1 MFGKLSHN
9 RWLKLCVGV
18 LGALVVAT
26 SINLFVVPHGLYT
39 SGLLG
44 FCQLIRTILVQKLGL
59 TPAFDVAGI
68 LYLLLNIPLL
78 LLAWKN
84 LGRAFVVRTLICTVS
99 CSVFLTVI
107 PVPAEPIIE
116 DLLTSCLLGGIVCGF
131 AGGLILTCG
140 CSSGGLDIL
149 GLYLSKKGKGFTVG
163 KFSISCNVVLYTL
176 CLVLFDAT
184 TAIYSTIYTVFSSLF
199 VDRFHQQSITVQV
212 LIFTKENHPE
222 LPQFIMEQLDRG
234 VTCWE
239 GRGGYTGQ
247 PLEVLCVCLNKYEIE
262 ALRREV
268 LRIDPHAFF
277 IVQEGVQVGGNFEK
291 HLN

>member
-1 MFGKLSHN
+1 M
-9 RWLKLCVGV
+9 
-18 LGALVVAT
+18 
-26 SINLFVVPHGLYT
+26 
-39 SGLLG
+39 
-44 FCQLIRTILVQKLGL
+44 
-59 TPAFDVAGI
+59 
-68 LYLLLNIPLL
+68 
-78 LLAWKN
+78 
-84 LGRAFVVRTLICTVS
+84 
-99 CSVFLTVI
+99 
-107 PVPAEPIIE
+107 
-116 DLLTSCLLGGIVCGF
+116 
-131 AGGLILTCG
+131 
-140 CSSGGLDIL
+140 DIL

-262 ALRREV
+262 TLRREV